1 MVQQSAD
8 FNESRFS
15 RKPNAGKSTF
25 FNAVTS
31 AVAQIGDYPFTTIDK
46 NVGIAHVRKPCPSK
60 ELGLIPNPNNSL
72 SEDGIRYI
80 PIEVIDVA
88 GLVPGAHEGKGM
100 GNKFLDDL
108 RQADVLIHVVDSSG
122 KTDLEGNSVELADPL
137 EEISFL
143 ENELHHWIANIIIR
157 NWSRS
162 ARAVEA
168 GEKIENFL
176 SERLAGLKIS
186 REAVILSL
194 RKSAISKPIMKW
206 DIDDALILARTIQ
219 QVSKPIVIAANK
231 ADVASEQNKK
241 NLERASAILTSSDF
255 ELALKNASK
264 ANLIEYSPGSSKFS
278 SGSSN
283 LKDNQFNALKLISDF
298 LEEHGSTG
306 VQECLERAVL
316 DKLDLIA
323 IYPVE
328 DETHFTDGQ
337 QRVLPDA
344 FLLPRG
350 STALDLAYK
359 VHTDIGDS
367 FIRAIDCNSKRVI
380 GRDHELSDGDI
391 IKIVAGS

>member
-1 MVQQSAD
+1 MKVGLVG
-8 FNESRFS
+8 
-15 RKPNAGKSTF
+15 KPNAGKSTF

-108 RQADVLIHVVDSSG
+108 RQADVLINVVDSSG
-122 KTDLEGNSVELADPL
+122 NTDLEGNSVELADPL

-241 NLERASAILTSSDF
+241 NLEQASAILTSSDF

-278 SGSSN
+278 SDSSN
-283 LKDNQFNALKLISDF
+283 LKDNQINALKLISDF
-298 LEEHGSTG
+298 LEENGSTG
-306 VQECLERAVL
+306 VQECLEKAVL

-337 QRVLPDA
+337 QRILPDA

>member
-1 MVQQSAD
+1 MKVGLVG
-8 FNESRFS
+8 
-15 RKPNAGKSTF
+15 KPNAGKSTF

-122 KTDLEGNSVELADPL
+122 NTDLEGNSVELADPL

-241 NLERASAILTSSDF
+241 NLEQVSAILTSSDF

-278 SGSSN
+278 SDSSN
-283 LKDNQFNALKLISDF
+283 LKDNQINALKLITDF
-298 LEEHGSTG
+298 LEENGTTG
-306 VQECLERAVL
+306 VQECLEKAVL

-323 IYPVE
+323 LYPVE

-337 QRVLPDA
+337 QRILPDA

>member
-1 MVQQSAD
+1 MKVGLVG
-8 FNESRFS
+8 
-15 RKPNAGKSTF
+15 KPNAGKSTF

-60 ELGLIPNPNNSL
+60 DLGLIPNPNNSL

-278 SGSSN
+278 SDSSN
-283 LKDNQFNALKLISDF
+283 LKNNQINALKLISDF
-298 LEEHGSTG
+298 LEENGSTG
-306 VQECLERAVL
+306 VQECLEKAVL

-337 QRVLPDA
+337 QRILPDA

>member
-1 MVQQSAD
+1 MKVGLVG
-8 FNESRFS
+8 
-15 RKPNAGKSTF
+15 KPNAGKSTF

-278 SGSSN
+278 SDSSN
-283 LKDNQFNALKLISDF
+283 LKDNQINALKLISDF
-298 LEEHGSTG
+298 LEENGSTG
-306 VQECLERAVL
+306 VQECLEKAVL

-337 QRVLPDA
+337 QRILPDA

>member
-1 MVQQSAD
+1 MKVGLVG
-8 FNESRFS
+8 
-15 RKPNAGKSTF
+15 KPNAGKSTF

-60 ELGLIPNPNNSL
+60 ELGLVPNPNNSL
-72 SEDGIRYI
+72 SKDGIRYI

-122 KTDLEGNSVELADPL
+122 STDLEGNSVELADPL

-143 ENELHHWIANIIIR
+143 KNELHHWIANIIIR

-206 DIDDALILARTIQ
+206 DVDDALILARTIQ

-278 SGSSN
+278 SDSSN
-283 LKDNQFNALKLISDF
+283 LKDNQINALKLISDF

-306 VQECLERAVL
+306 VQECLEKAVL

-323 IYPVE
+323 LYPVE

-337 QRVLPDA
+337 QRILPDA

>member
-1 MVQQSAD
+1 MKVGLVG
-8 FNESRFS
+8 
-15 RKPNAGKSTF
+15 KPNAGKSTF
-25 FNAVTS
+25 FTAVTS
-31 AVAQIGDYPFTTIDK
+31 AVAQIGDYPFTTIEK

-72 SEDGIRYI
+72 SEKGVRYI

-100 GNKFLDDL
+100 GNKFLDDV

-122 KTDLEGNSVELADPL
+122 KTDLEGNSVDSADPL
-137 EEISFL
+137 QEIRFL
-143 ENELHHWIANIIIR
+143 ENELHHWIANIIIK

-186 REAVILSL
+186 RESVILAL
-194 RKSAISKPIMKW
+194 RKAAITKPVMKW
-206 DIDDALILARTIQ
+206 SKEDALILAKSIQ
-219 QVSKPIVIAANK
+219 AVSKPIVVAANK
-231 ADVASEQNKK
+231 ADIASEENRK
-241 NLERASAILTSSDF
+241 NLVKASAILTSADF
-255 ELALKNASK
+255 ELALKNASNAK
-264 ANLIEYSPGSSKFS
+264 LIEYGPGSSNFS
-278 SGSSN
+278 SNNSE
-283 LKDNQFNALKLISDF
+283 LTDNQINALTSISEF
-298 LEEHGSTG
+298 LEVNGSTG
-306 VQECLERAVL
+306 IQECLEKAVL

-328 DETHFTDGQ
+328 DETHLTDGQ
-337 QRVLPDA
+337 NRILPDA

-359 VHTDIGDS
+359 VHSDIGDS

-380 GRDHELSDGDI
+380 GKDYELNDGDI

>member
-1 MVQQSAD
+1 MKVGLVG
-8 FNESRFS
+8 
-15 RKPNAGKSTF
+15 KPNAGKSTF

-100 GNKFLDDL
+100 GNQFLDDL

-122 KTDLEGNSVELADPL
+122 KTDLEGNSVEMADPL

-143 ENELHHWIANIIIR
+143 EDELHHWIANIIIR

-176 SERLAGLKIS
+176 SERLTGLKIS

-194 RKSAISKPIMKW
+194 RKAAISKPIMKW
-206 DIDDALILARTIQ
+206 DIDDALILAKTIQ

-231 ADVASEQNKK
+231 ADVASKQNKK
-241 NLERASAILTSSDF
+241 NLARVSAILTSSDF

-264 ANLIEYSPGSSKFS
+264 ANLIEYRSGSSKFTRD
-278 SGSSN
+278 SN
-283 LKDNQFNALKLISDF
+283 KLKENQINALNLISDF
-298 LEEHGSTG
+298 LKENGSTG
-306 VQECLERAVL
+306 VQKCLEKAVL

-337 QRVLPDA
+337 QRILPDA

-380 GRDHELSDGDI
+380 GRDYELSDGDI

>member
-1 MVQQSAD
+1 MKVGLVG
-8 FNESRFS
+8 
-15 RKPNAGKSTF
+15 KPNAGKSTF

-60 ELGLIPNPNNSL
+60 ELGLTPNPNNSL

-168 GEKIENFL
+168 GDKIENFL

-278 SGSSN
+278 SDTSN
-283 LKDNQFNALKLISDF
+283 LKDNQIDALKLISDF
-298 LEEHGSTG
+298 LEENGSTG
-306 VQECLERAVL
+306 VQECLEKAVL

-367 FIRAIDCNSKRVI
+367 FIRAIDCNSKRII

>member
-1 MVQQSAD
+1 MKVGLVG
-8 FNESRFS
+8 
-15 RKPNAGKSTF
+15 KPNAGKSTF

-122 KTDLEGNSVELADPL
+122 NTDLEGNSVELADPL

-278 SGSSN
+278 SDSSN
-283 LKDNQFNALKLISDF
+283 LKDNQINALKLISDF
-298 LEEHGSTG
+298 LEENGSTG
-306 VQECLERAVL
+306 VQECLEKAVL

-328 DETHFTDGQ
+328 DETHFIDGQ